1 MKTIRTTIQ
10 IVLLL
15 LAGTSLLTYAQGNND
30 KTKKSGFDITN
41 LDRTINPT
49 NDFYEFAVNG
59 WVKKHPMPD
68 DQTRWGSFDILQEEN
83 NMILKKILDEV
94 SSNKNWVIG
103 SARQKI
109 GDFYSVAMDSDRIE
123 KEGSKLIVPE
133 LKKIDA
139 LSNMEDF
146 YKLIA
151 EYHLSGLNPL
161 FDFSCDIDAKRSSI
175 MVSHISQRGIALPD
189 VEYYTTEDS
198 HSKEIREK
206 YITHITNMFKLIGV
220 DEETAKKNATI
231 ILDLETRLAK
241 ASNTRTENRDPIKTY
256 NKMLV
261 DGLKNTATGFDWDT
275 YFTELGVANKI
286 NVIVVAQ
293 PKFIA
298 EVGNMMKNVPLDQWK
313 VYLKWNL
320 LNGSA
325 SYLSSPFVNELFDFR
340 GKFLSGAK
348 VIQPRWK
355 RVLATINRTMGELL
369 GQIYVEETF
378 PPEAKAKAQSIVN
391 TLLKSM
397 GESIRNLDW
406 MSSTTKEKALEKLS
420 TFGVKIGYPDK
431 WTDYSKLEVGK
442 IDYITNARKASA
454 WEKQDELS
462 KIGKPVDK
470 TEWGMTPQ
478 TVNAY
483 YSAERNE
490 IVFPAAIL
498 QWPFFSPESDDAVNY
513 GAMGV
518 VIGHEITHGFD
529 DHGRKFDAH
538 GSLNDWWTSEDA
550 AKFNARAQKLVDEF
564 NSFMPVDSMRVN
576 GSLTLGENIAD
587 LGGLTI
593 SFNAFKNT
601 DQFKMGK
608 LIDGFTPVQRFYL
621 AHAQVWAGSIREE
634 ALKLRLKTD
643 SHSPS
648 KQRVN
653 GPLMNIPE
661 FFQAFDVKP
670 GDPMRSPDD
679 KIVKIW

>member
-1 MKTIRTTIQ
+1 MKTIRAMLK
-10 IVLLL
+10 VVMLLL
-15 LAGTSLLTYAQGNND
+15 TVSSLLTYAQSNND

-41 LDRTINPT
+41 LDRNTSPAK
-49 NDFYEFAVNG
+49 DFYEFAVGG
-59 WVKKHPMPD
+59 WVKKHPIPD

-94 SSNKNWVIG
+94 SAKKDWEIG
-103 SARQKI
+103 SVRQKI
-109 GDFYSVAMDSDRIE
+109 ADFYSVAMDSDRIE
-123 KEGSKLIVPE
+123 KEGYKLIAPE
-133 LKKIDA
+133 LRKIDA
-139 LSNMEDF
+139 MSNKEDF
-146 YKLIA
+146 YKLLA
-151 EYHLSGLNPL
+151 EYHLAGMNTL
-161 FDFSCDIDAKRSSI
+161 FDFSCDVDAKRSTI
-175 MVSHISQRGIALPD
+175 MVSQINQRGVALPD
-189 VEYYTTEDS
+189 VEYYTKDDS
-198 HSKEIREK
+198 RSKEIRTK
-206 YITHITNMFKLIGV
+206 YIEHIANMFKLIGAN
-220 DEETAKKNATI
+220 EETAHKNAGI

-241 ASNTRTENRDPIKTY
+241 ASNTRVENRDPVKTY

-261 DGLKNTATGFDWDT
+261 DGLKNSTSGFDWDT
-275 YFTELGVANKI
+275 YFTELGVANKV
-286 NVIVVAQ
+286 NVVVVAQ

-298 EVGNMMKNVPLDQWK
+298 EVGDMVKNVPLDQWK
-313 VYLKWNL
+313 IYLKWNL
-320 LNGSA
+320 LNASA
-325 SYLSSPFVNELFDFR
+325 SYLSSPFVNELFNFR

-369 GQIYVEETF
+369 GQIYVAETF

-391 TLLKSM
+391 SLLKSM

-406 MSSTTKEKALEKLS
+406 MSASTKEKALEKLS
-420 TFGVKIGYPDK
+420 SFGVKIGYPDK
-431 WTDYSKLEVGK
+431 WTDYSKLEIGQD
-442 IDYITNARKASA
+442 DYISNLRKANTWA
-454 WEKQDELS
+454 KQDELS

-470 TEWGMTPQ
+470 TEWGMSPQ

-529 DHGRKFDAH
+529 DQGRKFDAQ
-538 GSLNDWWTSEDA
+538 GNINDWWNSEDA
-550 AKFNARAQKLVDEF
+550 VKFNARTKKLVDEY

-601 DQFKMGK
+601 DQYKKGE
-608 LIDGFTPVQRFYL
+608 LIDGFTPSQRFYL
-621 AHAQVWAGSIREE
+621 GYAQVWANSIRDE

-643 SHSPS
+643 PHSPG
-648 KQRVN
+648 KQRVL
-653 GPLMNIPE
+653 GPLMNLSD

-670 GDPMRSPDD
+670 GDPMRNPDD

>member
-1 MKTIRTTIQ
+1 MKTIRAMLKVVMLFLT
-10 IVLLL
+10 V
-15 LAGTSLLTYAQGNND
+15 TSLLTFAQQNND
-30 KTKKSGFDITN
+30 KTIKSGFDITN
-41 LDRTINPT
+41 LDRNTSPT
-49 NDFYEFAVNG
+49 KDFYEYAVGG

-68 DQTRWGSFDILQEEN
+68 DQTRWGSFDILQDEN
-83 NMILKKILDEV
+83 NIILKKILDEV
-94 SSNKNWVIG
+94 SSNKNWEIG

-109 GDFYSVAMDSDRIE
+109 ADFYSVAMDSARIE
-123 KEGSKLIVPE
+123 KEGYKLIVPE

-139 LSNMEDF
+139 LSNMDDF
-146 YKLIA
+146 YKLLA
-151 EYHLSGLNPL
+151 EYHLSGMNAL
-161 FDFSCDIDAKRSSI
+161 FDFSCDVDAKRSSI
-175 MVSHISQRGIALPD
+175 MVSQIFQRGIALPD
-189 VEYYTTEDS
+189 VEYYTKEDS
-198 HSKEIREK
+198 RSKEIRTRYLE
-206 YITHITNMFKLIGV
+206 HIANMFKLIDV
-220 DEETAKKNATI
+220 NEETAQKNAGI
-231 ILDLETRLAK
+231 ILGLEIRLAK
-241 ASNTRTENRDPIKTY
+241 ASNTRVENRDPIKTY

-261 DGLKNTATGFDWDT
+261 DGLKNTAAGFDWDT
-275 YFTELGVANKI
+275 YFNELGVSKKV
-286 NVIVVAQ
+286 NVVVVAQ

-313 VYLKWNL
+313 VYLKWSL

-325 SYLSSPFVNELFDFR
+325 SYLSSPFVNELFNFR

-355 RVLATINRTMGELL
+355 RVLATINKTMGELL
-369 GQIYVEETF
+369 GQIYVTETF
-378 PPEAKAKAQSIVN
+378 PPEAKAKARLIVS
-391 TLLKSM
+391 TLLNSM
-397 GESIRNLDW
+397 GESIRKLDW
-406 MSSTTKEKALEKLS
+406 MSASTKEKALEKLNS
-420 TFGVKIGYPDK
+420 FGVKIGYPDK
-431 WTDYSKLEVGK
+431 WTDYSKLEIGK
-442 IDYITNARKASA
+442 VDYFTNAKKANM
-454 WEKQDELS
+454 WDKQDELS

-470 TEWGMTPQ
+470 TEWGMSPQ

-529 DHGRKFDAH
+529 DQGRKFDSQ
-538 GSLNDWWTSEDA
+538 GNINDWWTNDDA
-550 AKFNARAQKLVDEF
+550 VKFNERAKKLVDEY
-564 NSFMPVDSMRVN
+564 NSFMPIDTMRVN

-601 DQFKMGK
+601 DQFKKGE
-608 LIDGFTPVQRFYL
+608 LIDGFTPLQRFYL
-621 AHAQVWAGSIREE
+621 GYAQVWANSIRDE

-643 SHSPS
+643 SHSPG
-648 KQRVN
+648 KQRVL
-653 GPLMNIPE
+653 GPLMNLPE

-670 GDPMRSPDD
+670 GDPMRNPDD